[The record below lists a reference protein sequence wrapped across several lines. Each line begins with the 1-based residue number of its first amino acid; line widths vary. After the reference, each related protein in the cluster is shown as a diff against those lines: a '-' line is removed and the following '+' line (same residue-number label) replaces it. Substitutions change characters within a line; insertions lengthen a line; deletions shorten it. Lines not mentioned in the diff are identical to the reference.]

1 MTTRREQ
8 LSDAVHQGRDQL
20 SEAVHHGREKLYTLG
35 EEIAHA
41 VTHGLG
47 TILAIAGLTVLVAYS
62 TVYGDSWHI
71 VGSAIFGSTLVL
83 MYAASTLYHS
93 IPLPRARKVLRIID
107 HTMIYFLIAGSY
119 TPFTLV
125 TLNGP
130 WGWTLFGITWG
141 LALAGVVFKVFATG
155 RFQKLSLAIYLAM
168 GWCIVV
174 AIRPLVET
182 LATGGLVL
190 LFIGGL
196 CYTGGVVFYVW
207 ERLRYHH
214 AVWHT
219 FVLAGSAFHYF
230 AVLFYVIPGA
240 P

>member
-1 MTTRREQ
+1 MQ
-8 LSDAVHQGRDQL
+8 LSTEVHQGHDKL
-20 SEAVHHGREKLYTLG
+20 PDATHHGREKVYTPG

-41 VTHGLG
+41 VIHGLG
-47 TILAIAGLTVLVAYS
+47 VVLAIAGLTVLVAYA
-62 TVYGDSWHI
+62 TRYGDSWHI
-71 VGSAIFGSTLVL
+71 VSAAIFGSTLVL
-83 MYAASTLYHS
+83 MYTASTLYHS

-107 HTMIYFLIAGSY
+107 HAMIYLLIAGSY

-125 TLNGP
+125 TLNGA
-130 WGWTLFGITWG
+130 WGWILFGITWG

-155 RFQKLSLAIYLAM
+155 RFQKLSLTIYLGM
-168 GWCIVV
+168 GWCVIV
-174 AIRPLVET
+174 AIRPLIET

-196 CYTGGVVFYVW
+196 CYTGGVVFYVR
-207 ERLRYHH
+207 ERMRYHH
-214 AVWHT
+214 AIWHA